1 MRWSVVV
8 LRSNVSGSAVRIEA
22 AACATCATCAA
33 LDAFLHSSR
42 FLRPRVI
49 ALTFAALAL
58 LVPTDS
64 TKAEPAGGVFN
75 GRIGQT
81 AVSLPRLDQS
91 VTIDGVL
98 QEPVWRDAAL
108 LTGFS
113 QFQPTD
119 GRPSTDSTEVLV
131 WYSPTAIHFGV
142 RAFAPPGATNARLSD
157 RDKISGDDYVEIILS
172 TFNDGRQAF
181 VFGVN
186 ALGVQA
192 DGTLNELQSASTS
205 ATGGAAAR
213 VSEDLSANF
222 VYESKGRVT
231 DYGYEVEIRIPFK
244 SLRYQS
250 TDVQDWGLQIIRRVQ
265 HLGHE
270 DTWTPARRAGA
281 SFLAQSGTLRGLRDL
296 RRGTVVDVTPS
307 VVAFQTG
314 HAKNSGGWGYVPDG
328 PQFGATT
335 RWGVTSNLTLNGTV
349 NPDFS
354 QVEADVVAVQYDP
367 RQAQFY
373 DERRPFFLE
382 GIENFAVGN
391 NLIYTRRIVQP
402 DVAVKLTGKS
412 FGTNFA
418 LLTALDDRKTS
429 LSGDGHPFFN
439 VLRATHDI
447 GQQSRLGLVYTDRV
461 DNDDYNRVLGLDARF
476 VKRKIWA
483 LTMQG
488 ALASTRFD
496 SSSVLRTRTAPL
508 WAASLVRS
516 GRSYN
521 FSARINAVDRDF
533 DSQAGFISRRD
544 VADYVVSNTWNFYKK
559 PGSRIETWG
568 FGVRGQETGT
578 YDGFI
583 HGRASQD
590 RKLHFIANAALR
602 GGWRMSGGVYFEN
615 FGFDKEL
622 YGDYYIDRGAT
633 ATRDTV
639 KFLAAGDP
647 RLHNVDLTF
656 SIATPEF
663 SRFSGDFF
671 YIGGKDENF
680 EEWQSGLIH
689 IMTINGRWRPT
700 DQLRIEAQYQH
711 VQYLRW
717 DDHSMVSVR
726 KVPRLKAEYQA
737 TRAIF
742 LRLVGQ
748 YDQQAKDDRRDD
760 GRTDLP
766 LLVRNADG
774 TFTPLSG
781 FRRNRIRADWLFS
794 YQPTPGTVFFFG
806 YGSTLDDQR
815 AFQFRNL
822 ARAQDG
828 FFVKYSYLYRL

>member
-1 MRWSVVV
+1 MLINSVVV
-8 LRSNVSGSAVRIEA
+8 VASLLSLAHPQERLVKDTTRPPEHASSGVATAADSSAPVASQRLTPPDA
-22 AACATCATCAA
+22 A
-33 LDAFLHSSR
+33 
-42 FLRPRVI
+42 
-49 ALTFAALAL
+49 
-58 LVPTDS
+58 
-64 TKAEPAGGVFN
+64 GVFN
-75 GRIGQT
+75 GREGKIN
-81 AVSLPRLDQS
+81 
-91 VTIDGVL
+91 VTIPHLDAAVTVDGVL
-98 QEPVWRDAAL
+98 SEAVWKDAAL

-113 QFQPTD
+113 QFQPSD
-119 GRPSTDSTEVLV
+119 RRPATDSTEVLV

-142 RAFAPPGATNARLSD
+142 RAFAPAGATNARLSD

-192 DGTLNELQSASTS
+192 DGTLNELQSASTT
-205 ATGGAAAR
+205 ATGGAQAR
-213 VSEDLSANF
+213 VATDLSANF

-250 TDVQDWGLQIIRRVQ
+250 TETQDWGLQVVRRVQ

-270 DTWTPARRAGA
+270 DTWTPAVRAGA
-281 SFLAQSGTLRGLRDL
+281 SFLAQAGTLRGLRDL
-296 RRGTVVDVTPS
+296 RRGVVVDITPS
-307 VVAFQTG
+307 VVAFQSG
-314 HAKNSGGWGYVPDG
+314 HRKSDGSWGYAPDG
-328 PQFGATT
+328 PQYGATT
-335 RWGVTSNLTLNGTV
+335 RWGITNNLTLNGTF

-367 RQAQFY
+367 RIRQFY
-373 DERRPFFLE
+373 DERRPFFLD

-391 NLIYTRRIVQP
+391 GLIYSRRIVQP
-402 DVAVKLTGKS
+402 DIALKLTGKS
-412 FGTNFA
+412 LGTNLA
-418 LLTALDDRKTS
+418 VLSALDDRSTS
-429 LSGDGHPFFN
+429 LTGQGHPFFN
-439 VLRATHDI
+439 IMRATHDL
-447 GQQSRLGLVYTDRV
+447 GKQSRLGFVYTDRI
-461 DNDDYNRVLGLDARF
+461 DNNDYNRVAGIDARF
-476 VKRKIWA
+476 VRNKIWA

-488 ALASTRFD
+488 AMARTRSD
-496 SSSVLRTRTAPL
+496 SLGTLRTTTAPL

-533 DSQAGFISRRD
+533 DSQAGFISRTN
-544 VADYVVSNTWNFYKK
+544 VADYVVSNTWTIYNK

-578 YDGFI
+578 YEGFVR
-583 HGRASQD
+583 GRASQD
-590 RKLHFIANAALR
+590 RKLHFIGNAALR
-602 GGWRMSGGVYFEN
+602 GGWRVSGGVYFEN

-622 YGDYYIDRGAT
+622 YGDYWLDRGTT
-633 ATRDTV
+633 AQHDTV
-639 KFLAAGDP
+639 KFTAAGDP

-656 SIATPEF
+656 SIATPEW

-689 IMTINGRWRPT
+689 IATVNGRWRPT

-717 DDHSMVSVR
+717 DDHSMVSER

-737 TRAIF
+737 TRSIF
-742 LRLVGQ
+742 FRLVGQ
-748 YDQQAKDDRRDD
+748 YDQQAKDTRRDD
-760 GRTDLP
+760 GRTNLP
-766 LLVRNADG
+766 LLIRNGDG
-774 TFTPLSG
+774 SFTPLTG
-781 FRRNRIRADWLFS
+781 FRKNRIRADWLFS
-794 YQPTPGTVFFFG
+794 YQPRPGTVFFFG
-806 YGSTLDDQR
+806 YGSTLADQR

-822 ARAQDG
+822 ARSQDG
-828 FFVKYSYLYRL
+828 FFVKYSYLYRM